1 MHQEASNK
9 TIIIDPDELFY
20 VTTLAELAAAIR
32 IYQAQLERQRWIK
45 VR

>member
-32 IYQAQLERQRWIK
+32 IYQAQLERQRRLK
-45 VR
+45 LL

>member
-20 VTTLAELAAAIR
+20 VTTLTELAAAIR
-32 IYQAQLERQRWIK
+32 IYQAQLERQRRLK
-45 VR
+45 LL

>member
-9 TIIIDPDELFY
+9 TIIIDPDEPFY

-32 IYQAQLERQRWIK
+32 LYQAQLERQRWIK